1 MRTLKR
7 SCIIVA
13 IVAILGLGSWE
24 MLPSAFSH
32 YAHADFAARKTPTAT
47 STAMLT
53 ATPNPTTPIKYI
65 VIIMMENHTFD
76 NYFGSYPGAN
86 GVIESRATNPFYRDF
101 DHNGPPLVAAMDGGK
116 MDEFPVRGQVQY
128 TQADIPSYWSYAQHY
143 GLGDNFF
150 TSIASSSTPN
160 HLAMIMAQS
169 SGLDTTVSLNYS
181 TFRTGGCKTTQNTLA
196 YSKSASSGNEYFAH
210 ACYNVNSVPQELD
223 NAGISW
229 RYYYN
234 IPYWDAPGFVQSTSN
249 SKNIVRDPSRFVR
262 DVKAGNMA
270 TVSWITPPN
279 GSSDHPPQ
287 FIEAGQNFVTTQVNA
302 IMNSPYWANTA
313 IFVTWDDWGGQYDH
327 VPPPQ
332 VDGLGLGP
340 RVPLLVISPYA
351 KPGYIS
357 KQQGEFASFD
367 KFIEEDYGLPSLK
380 QRDSLAQTSDLMDFF
395 DFQSPPQPP
404 LILNQLAYSTML
416 IVMAASHGVVGCIS
430 PMQGGPG
437 DTYIFSI
444 GYTRKTAPTV
454 HNVTI
459 DGVNYPMSKIGF
471 APDGGKS
478 GAILYQYSTKLPQGQ
493 HTFSYTFSDGQETAT
508 IPDNGIPFSG
518 PTVHSFG
525 LHSGVSNN
533 TVVYGQT
540 VTYTATYTSPS
551 NTPPTLTEVDIDGIP
566 YTMTSDGSTNYSHGV
581 KYTYSTN
588 SLSVGEHYFRVRFDD
603 SNDGSDLLA
612 QEGSSSPDVTPIS
625 LTQSSVSPTSGNSST
640 AFTFQTTYLDT
651 SNEAPAQALLYLD
664 GKQSYQMAYVSGSYN
679 TGAIYQVTL
688 TNLSVGNHSFF
699 FVFSDNESTWADPMY
714 PDSYSGPGVGPDAH
728 AIPRGTLVIPDPGA
742 SLSEDDA

>member
-1 MRTLKR
+1 
-7 SCIIVA
+7 
-13 IVAILGLGSWE
+13 
-24 MLPSAFSH
+24 
-32 YAHADFAARKTPTAT
+32 
-47 STAMLT
+47 
-53 ATPNPTTPIKYI
+53 
-65 VIIMMENHTFD
+65 
-76 NYFGSYPGAN
+76 
-86 GVIESRATNPFYRDF
+86 
-101 DHNGPPLVAAMDGGK
+101 
-116 MDEFPVRGQVQY
+116 
-128 TQADIPSYWSYAQHY
+128 
-143 GLGDNFF
+143 
-150 TSIASSSTPN
+150 
-160 HLAMIMAQS
+160 
-169 SGLDTTVSLNYS
+169 
-181 TFRTGGCKTTQNTLA
+181 
-196 YSKSASSGNEYFAH
+196 
-210 ACYNVNSVPQELD
+210 LD

-234 IPYWDAPGFVQSTSN
+234 TPYWDAPGFVQSTSN
-249 SKNIVRDPSRFVR
+249 SKNIIRDPSRFVR

-357 KQQGEFASFD
+357 HKQGEFASFD
-367 KFIEEDYGLPSLK
+367 KFIEEDYGLPSLN

-416 IVMAASHGVVGCIS
+416 IVMAASHGVVGCIN
-430 PMQGGPG
+430 PMQGGPA
-437 DTYIFSI
+437 DTYTFSI
-444 GYTRKTAPTV
+444 GYTRQTAPTV

-459 DGVNYPMSKIGF
+459 DGVNYPMTKIGF

-478 GAILYQYSTKLPQGQ
+478 GAVLYQYSTKLPVGQ
-493 HTFSYTFSDGQETAT
+493 HTFSYTFSDGQESAS

-518 PTVHSFG
+518 PVVHAFG
-525 LHSGVSNN
+525 LNSGLSKN
-533 TVVYGQT
+533 TVVYGQA
-540 VTYTATYTSPS
+540 VTYSATYTSPS

-588 SLSVGEHYFRVRFDD
+588 GLSAGEHYYRVRFDD
-603 SNDGSDLLA
+603 SSDGSDLIA
-612 QEGSSSPDVTPIS
+612 QEGGSAPDVTPIS
-625 LTQSSVSPTSGNSST
+625 LTQSSVNPTSGNSST

-651 SNEAPAQALLYLD
+651 SNEAPTQALLYLD
-664 GKQSYQMAYVSGSYN
+664 GKKSNQMNYVSGSYK

-688 TNLSVGNHSFF
+688 TNLSAGNHTFF
-699 FVFSDNESTWADPMY
+699 FVFSDNESTWADPLY
-714 PDSYSGPGVGPDAH
+714 PDSYSGPNVGPNAH

>member
-1 MRTLKR
+1 
-7 SCIIVA
+7 
-13 IVAILGLGSWE
+13 
-24 MLPSAFSH
+24 
-32 YAHADFAARKTPTAT
+32 
-47 STAMLT
+47 
-53 ATPNPTTPIKYI
+53 
-65 VIIMMENHTFD
+65 
-76 NYFGSYPGAN
+76 
-86 GVIESRATNPFYRDF
+86 
-101 DHNGPPLVAAMDGGK
+101 
-116 MDEFPVRGQVQY
+116 
-128 TQADIPSYWSYAQHY
+128 
-143 GLGDNFF
+143 
-150 TSIASSSTPN
+150 
-160 HLAMIMAQS
+160 
-169 SGLDTTVSLNYS
+169 
-181 TFRTGGCKTTQNTLA
+181 
-196 YSKSASSGNEYFAH
+196 
-210 ACYNVNSVPQELD
+210 
-223 NAGISW
+223 
-229 RYYYN
+229 
-234 IPYWDAPGFVQSTSN
+234 
-249 SKNIVRDPSRFVR
+249 
-262 DVKAGNMA
+262 VKAGNMA
-270 TVSWITPPN
+270 AVSWITPPN

-357 KQQGEFASFD
+357 HKQGEFASFD
-367 KFIEEDYGLPSLK
+367 KFIEEDYGLPSLN

-416 IVMAASHGVVGCIS
+416 IVMAASHGVVGCIN
-430 PMQGGPG
+430 PMQGGPA
-437 DTYIFSI
+437 DTYTFSI
-444 GYTRKTAPTV
+444 GYTRQTAPTV

-459 DGVNYPMSKIGF
+459 DGVNYPMTKIGF

-478 GAILYQYSTKLPQGQ
+478 GAVLYQYSTKLPVGQ
-493 HTFSYTFSDGQETAT
+493 HTFSYTFSDGQESAS

-518 PTVHSFG
+518 PVVHAFG
-525 LHSGVSNN
+525 LNSGLSKN
-533 TVVYGQT
+533 TVVYGQA
-540 VTYTATYTSPS
+540 VTYSATYTSPS

-588 SLSVGEHYFRVRFDD
+588 GLSAGEHYYRVRFDD
-603 SNDGSDLLA
+603 SSDGSDLIA
-612 QEGSSSPDVTPIS
+612 QEGGSAPDVTPIS
-625 LTQSSVSPTSGNSST
+625 LTQSSVNPTSGNSST

-651 SNEAPAQALLYLD
+651 SNEAPTQALLYLD
-664 GKQSYQMAYVSGSYN
+664 GKKSNQMNYVSGSYK

-688 TNLSVGNHSFF
+688 TNLSAGNHTFF
-699 FVFSDNESTWADPMY
+699 FVFSDNESTWADPLY
-714 PDSYSGPGVGPDAH
+714 PDSYSGPNVGPNAH